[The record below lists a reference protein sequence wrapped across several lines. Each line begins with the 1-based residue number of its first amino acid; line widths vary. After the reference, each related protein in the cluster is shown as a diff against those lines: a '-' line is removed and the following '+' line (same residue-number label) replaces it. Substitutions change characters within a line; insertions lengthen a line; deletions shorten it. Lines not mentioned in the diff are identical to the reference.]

1 MAEKTRIM
9 GAERESALL
18 FLQQEDER
26 LVRDLAE
33 LVAIPSV
40 STDGSHVEQIKSC
53 AQKVAE
59 LMQRAGL
66 EHVEI
71 LQSADAYPYVY
82 GDWLHAPGQP
92 TVLLYSH
99 YDVQPTNYLDQWQSD
114 PWTLT
119 ERNGRLYGRG
129 AADDKGAV
137 IVQLASLEAWL
148 RTAKRLPVNVKMLV
162 EGEEE
167 IGSKNLLGFLR
178 EQRQRLQ
185 ADVLVVTD
193 TENLDDATPCITT
206 SLRGIITLKVE
217 VRALHRPLH
226 SGMAGGLAPDA
237 ALALNAILARLCW
250 AGKRRVPVPGF
261 YEGVKKPTGKER
273 KALRALKVSPQQ
285 LRQDLAMLPGVKFAH
300 LPGIH
305 PYEQTWRWPAVTVIA
320 QEASSLKQASNQ
332 VLPYATALVSVR
344 IVPEQEPKKVIR
356 ALTKELVSRAPW
368 GVQVQVT
375 PVGEPVKWW
384 YIEPKGPAYEA
395 ASRALAL
402 GFSKKPL
409 TIGCG
414 GSIGFVGPL
423 CELFG
428 GIPALLLGI
437 EDPQSAAHSPNESLN
452 RNIFRNLARSL
463 VHLYAELAVPLV
475 QG

>member
-1 MAEKTRIM
+1 MPGESESRNGRAAALEYL
-9 GAERESALL
+9 ER
-18 FLQQEDER
+18 QQER

-33 LVAIPSV
+33 LVAIPSI
-40 STDGSHVEQIKSC
+40 STDGAHAQEIEAC

-59 LMQRAGL
+59 QMRRAGL

-71 LQSADAYPYVY
+71 LRPAGAYPYVY
-82 GDWLHAPGQP
+82 GDWLHAPGRP
-92 TVLLYSH
+92 TILLYSH

-114 PWTLT
+114 PWKLT
-119 ERNGRLYGRG
+119 QRDGRLYGRG
-129 AADDKGAV
+129 AADDKGA
-137 IVQLASLEAWL
+137 ITVQLASLEAWL
-148 RTAKRLPVNVKMLV
+148 KTSGGLPVNIKMLV

-167 IGSKNLLGFLR
+167 VGSQNLMGFLK
-178 EQRQRLQ
+178 EHQERLR

-193 TENLDDATPCITT
+193 TENLDTQTPCITT

-217 VRALHRPLH
+217 VRALERPLH

-250 AGKRRVPVPGF
+250 AGKRRIPVPGF
-261 YEGVKKPTGKER
+261 YEQVKRMTGKER
-273 KALRALKVSPQQ
+273 KALRALQVSPQK
-285 LRQDLAMLPGVKFAH
+285 LRQDLTLLPGVKFAH
-300 LPGIH
+300 LPGVH
-305 PYEQTWRWPAVTVIA
+305 PYEQTWRLPAVTIIA

-332 VLPYATALVSVR
+332 VLPYAMALVSVR

-356 ALTKELVSRAPW
+356 ALTKELTSRAPW
-368 GVQVQVT
+368 GVRVQVT

-384 YIEPKGPAYEA
+384 YIQPKGTAFEA
-395 ASRALAL
+395 AMRALHA
-402 GFSKKPL
+402 GYGKKPL

-414 GSIGFVGPL
+414 GTIGFVGPL

-437 EDPQSAAHSPNESLN
+437 EDPQSAAHSPNESLSLD
-452 RNIFRNLARSL
+452 IFRKLARSL
-463 VHLYAELAVPLV
+463 VHLYAELV
-475 QG
+475 Q

>member
-1 MAEKTRIM
+1 MSQEALAQRKAALRFLEAED
-9 GAERESALL
+9 
-18 FLQQEDER
+18 QR

-40 STDGSHVEQIKSC
+40 STDGAHAQEIEAC
-53 AQKVAE
+53 AAKVAE
-59 LMQRAGL
+59 QMRRAGL

-71 LQSADAYPYVY
+71 LRPAGAYPYVY

-92 TVLLYSH
+92 TLLLYSH
-99 YDVQPTNYLDQWQSD
+99 YDVQPTNYLEQWESN
-114 PWTLT
+114 PWQLT

-129 AADDKGAV
+129 AADDKGA
-137 IVQLASLEAWL
+137 IIIQLASLEAWVK
-148 RTAKRLPVNVKMLV
+148 TVGRLPVNIKMLV

-167 IGSKNLLGFLR
+167 VGSRNLLGFLR
-178 EQRQRLQ
+178 EHRERLQ

-193 TENLDDATPCITT
+193 TENLDPEIPCLTT

-217 VRALHRPLH
+217 VRGLERPLH

-250 AGKRRVPVPGF
+250 AGKRRIPVPGF
-261 YEGVKKPTGKER
+261 YEGVKRLSGKEL
-273 KALRALKVSPQQ
+273 KALRRLKVSLNK
-285 LRQDLAMLPGVKFAH
+285 LRQDLTLLPGVKFAH
-300 LPGIH
+300 LTGVH
-305 PYEQTWRWPAVTVIA
+305 PYEQTWRLPAVTVIA
-320 QEASSLKQASNQ
+320 QEASSLRQASNQ

-344 IVPEQEPKKVIR
+344 IVPEQEPKRVIR
-356 ALTKELVSRAPW
+356 ALTKELTSRAPW

-375 PVGEPVKWW
+375 TVGEPVKWW
-384 YIEPKGPAYEA
+384 YIEPKGAAFEA
-395 ASRALAL
+395 ALRALQA
-402 GFSKKPL
+402 GYGKEPL

-423 CELFG
+423 CEMFG

-452 RNIFRNLARSL
+452 RTIFRNLARSL
-463 VHLYAELAVPLV
+463 VHLYAELAQPSS
-475 QG
+475 